1 MRHHSLEKRKKSE
14 NKRNL
19 ILKVLLFILLSH
31 LLWCNSITAST
42 FDLFLEGL
50 FSQHAFLLYNF
61 IMNLNL
67 AQSMNIIC
75 VHCLTV
81 MSRIILMMKSR
92 SPARIQR
99 PNRNLQRS
107 VHSSLKFAH
116 RSEIKVL

>member
-1 MRHHSLEKRKKSE
+1 MRLHSLEKRKNKSE

-19 ILKVLLFILLSH
+19 ILKVLLFISLSH

-67 AQSMNIIC
+67 AQRMNIIC

-81 MSRIILMMKSR
+81 KDN
-92 SPARIQR
+92 PDD
-99 PNRNLQRS
+99 
-107 VHSSLKFAH
+107 
-116 RSEIKVL
+116 EI